1 IYPGGFRFSLLGF
14 SFSAINLISTETEM
28 AEKLLLLLLLVAF
41 AAGTPLIYK
50 PMHRPLT
57 DSLIDYVNSQ
67 KQSTW
72 TATRYNRF
80 KTLAD
85 VRVLLGVLPNPNP
98 SSLPELSYPESA
110 LKDLPEEFDSRKQW
124 PNCPTIGEIRDQSNC
139 GSCWAF
145 GAVEAMSDRHCIHSG
160 GKSKPYLSAEDLLSC
175 CGFSCGMGCNG
186 GFPEGAW
193 HYWKSKGLVTG
204 GQYGTKDGCQ
214 PYSLPHCEHH
224 TTGEYQPC
232 TGDSPT
238 PKCTKQCIKEYNS
251 TYQQDKHFGASAY
264 SVRSN
269 EQQIMTE
276 IMTNG
281 PVEGAFTVYADFPS
295 YKSGVYQ
302 HTTGGSLGGHA
313 IRILGWGADG
323 GTPYWLVANSWNSDW
338 GERGFFRILRG
349 KDECGIESS
358 VVAGLPKD

>member
-1 IYPGGFRFSLLGF
+1 
-14 SFSAINLISTETEM
+14 M

-110 LKDLPEEFDSRKQW
+110 LKDLLSQIFALKDSILANNGRIVQLLAKYVTRATAD
-124 PNCPTIGEIRDQSNC
+124 PVGHLALLKPCLIGTAST
-139 GSCWAF
+139 
-145 GAVEAMSDRHCIHSG
+145 AVERCL
-160 GKSKPYLSAEDLLSC
+160 SKPHLSAEDLLSC